1 MASGIYAIAHIG
13 HLKLYV
19 GEASCIKNV
28 WPSLLA
34 QLDNGIYPN
43 TTVQTV
49 WDLEGGKRRFT
60 FHTWKDLANQEI
72 IGLEKAEEDFSI

>member
-1 MASGIYAIAHIG
+1 M
-13 HLKLYV
+13 
-19 GEASCIKNV
+19 
-28 WPSLLA
+28 
-34 QLDNGIYPN
+34 
-43 TTVQTV
+43 V

>member
-19 GEASCIKNV
+19 GETSGIKNV
-28 WPSLLA
+28 WPPLLA
-34 QLDNGIYPN
+34 QLDNGTYPN
-43 TTVQTV
+43 ATLQKV
-49 WDLEGGKRRFT
+49 WNLEGGKRRFT

-72 IGLEKAEEDFSI
+72 IGLETAEDDASI